1 MRVGLA
7 LLLVLAGVSPAAAQ
21 GGWFE
26 ATGDAPLISL
36 RPFIDISREKFLA
49 SKTFDAVFGEDTAR
63 FWGGG
68 LQVTGWHG
76 RVYGEVSVS
85 RLMTENQEL
94 VGQRVF
100 VSDGAVF
107 KLGVPL
113 RSTIEPLEVSGGY
126 RFSAHP
132 RLIPYVGAGFG
143 SYHYTEESDFAA
155 PSENLDVTRNGAIFH
170 AGLEA
175 RAFRWVGVAFDAQY
189 THVPGIFGNGGV
201 SQQFAEG
208 TGSQAK
214 QEQDLGGW
222 AARLKLV
229 VGR

>member
-1 MRVGLA
+1 VR
-7 LLLVLAGVSPAAAQ
+7 LVLAVLFVLAVVSPAKAQ
-21 GGWFE
+21 GGLFD
-26 ATGDAPLISL
+26 ATGDAPAISL
-36 RPFIDISREKFLA
+36 RPFLDVSREKFLA
-49 SKTFDAVFGEDTAR
+49 SRTFDAVFGESTAR

-68 LQVTGWHG
+68 LQVTVWHG
-76 RVYGEVSVS
+76 RVYGEVSAS
-85 RLMTENQEL
+85 RLMKNNQEL
-94 VGQRVF
+94 IGQRVF
-100 VSDGAVF
+100 VSDGTVF
-107 KLGVPL
+107 KLGIPL
-113 RSTIEPLEVSGGY
+113 RSTIEPLEVTGGY
-126 RFSAHP
+126 RFNAHP
-132 RLIPYVGAGFG
+132 RIIPYVGGGFG

-155 PSENLDVTRNGAIFH
+155 PSENLDVTKQGGIFH
-170 AGLEA
+170 AGVEA
-175 RAFRWVGVAFDAQY
+175 RAFRWVGVAVDAQY